1 LRTRTTLLGNLKRWI
16 RLRPGLGMDRRGLVI
31 ILLAAVAVAEAVAIF
46 SLYIELEQYRRTD
59 IDLKVSETYIPVK
72 DAEDIHHVRL
82 TLINL
87 GTRELKKLNITL
99 IWINNDQPIHRE
111 TITIHN
117 IKPRTLYQYTYQ
129 FTFEGPAQKL
139 IYIYQQK
146 TQTAQH
152 AQ

>member
-1 LRTRTTLLGNLKRWI
+1 
-16 RLRPGLGMDRRGLVI
+16 MDRKDAAV
-31 ILLAAVAVAEAVAIF
+31 ILLLMVVVVEAVLIA
-46 SLYIELEQYRRTD
+46 SLYMELEGYRKAD

-87 GTRELKKLNITL
+87 GTRELRKLDVTL
-99 IWINNDQPIHRE
+99 IWVNNEQPIHKE
-111 TITIHN
+111 TITIYN